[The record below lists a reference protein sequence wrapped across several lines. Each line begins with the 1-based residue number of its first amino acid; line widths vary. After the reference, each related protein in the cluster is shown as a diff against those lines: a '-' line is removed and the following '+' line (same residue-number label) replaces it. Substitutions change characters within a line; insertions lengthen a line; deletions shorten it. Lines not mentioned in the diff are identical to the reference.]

1 MLLIAQET
9 PAATEA
15 VVSSVKTPLLDLLK
29 KETPAAT
36 PLEAILVPATPVSIV
51 PESTAPAVI
60 VSGVHCNVTYS
71 FMHAF
76 IVYVCFARVRY
87 VQL

>member
-36 PLEAILVPATPVSIV
+36 PLEAILVPATPVATV
-51 PESTAPAVI
+51 PEVTAPAVI
-60 VSGVHCNVTYS
+60 VSGVQCTVTSS
-71 FMHAF
+71 FMHSF
-76 IVYVCFARVRY
+76 IAYV
-87 VQL
+87 